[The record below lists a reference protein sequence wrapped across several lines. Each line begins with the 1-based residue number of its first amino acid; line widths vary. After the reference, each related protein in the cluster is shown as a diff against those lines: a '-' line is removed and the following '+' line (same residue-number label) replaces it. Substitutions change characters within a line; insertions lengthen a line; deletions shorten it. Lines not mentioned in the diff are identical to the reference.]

1 MKGYFIYVDFCGLLF
16 LLYRRLSRVIVRL
29 HFRLFALERDTRQS
43 KWCAWDVRVR
53 GDAPGGQEGVR
64 LAACPGHCLW
74 LGLSS
79 GTSVGI
85 WPQNIVGL
93 LPQFHSGTGIR
104 SSDLSSAPVPVG
116 WHRKG
121 VHPSNCCSC
130 SVSDEAG
137 PNCSMAEWSHP
148 LAATWSQ
155 ASEASWGCIMFL
167 PARFDSYRTPKEKE
181 SSKVQNFCC
190 KGLENRSMR
199 MEWDHLWIL
208 SVQQAEKVAQ

>member
-104 SSDLSSAPVPVG
+104 SSDLSSYSPCL
-116 WHRKG
+116 
-121 VHPSNCCSC
+121 ST
-130 SVSDEAG
+130 
-137 PNCSMAEWSHP
+137 MI
-148 LAATWSQ
+148 L
-155 ASEASWGCIMFL
+155 GCIMFL

-199 MEWDHLWIL
+199 MEWDHL
-208 SVQQAEKVAQ
+208 

>member
-53 GDAPGGQEGVR
+53 EDAPGGQEGVR

-93 LPQFHSGTGIR
+93 LPQFHSGTGIS

-116 WHRKG
+116 
-121 VHPSNCCSC
+121 
-130 SVSDEAG
+130 
-137 PNCSMAEWSHP
+137 
-148 LAATWSQ
+148 
-155 ASEASWGCIMFL
+155 
-167 PARFDSYRTPKEKE
+167 
-181 SSKVQNFCC
+181 
-190 KGLENRSMR
+190 
-199 MEWDHLWIL
+199 
-208 SVQQAEKVAQ
+208 